1 MRSYLL
7 IAVLMQVGSMAMAAD
22 TTFTCPERVRLDG
35 GKVSDAD
42 LPKGSKS
49 VIATSPILLSGV
61 SVFDG
66 PPEEGAELMPSNTG
80 KKATKFIW
88 PISQPADRPVWLACN
103 YADQLVRVVV
113 QAEGSPKQCEAT
125 VTQGGS
131 PRLTRAQFN
140 CKG

>member
-7 IAVLMQVGSMAMAAD
+7 IAALMQFGSVAIAAD
-22 TTFTCPERVRLDG
+22 TTFTCPERVRLDS
-35 GKVSDAD
+35 GKVSDTD

-66 PPEEGAELMPSNTG
+66 PPEEGAELMPVTTG
-80 KKATKFIW
+80 KKATKFTWNIT
-88 PISQPADRPVWLACN
+88 QPSDRPIWLACN
-103 YADQLVRVVV
+103 YADQLVKVVV
-113 QAEGSPKQCEAT
+113 QAEGPKQCEAT
-125 VTQGGS
+125 VTQSGS
-131 PRLTRAQFN
+131 PRLVRAQFS